1 MADAAPSQASRIR
14 SEEYQLSTKTSPSL
28 FETHRR
34 ANSSLRLTKLEV
46 RRGCS
51 IASCPHN
58 VAWSIWEKE
67 MKEARLVNVAALCAV
82 FVVLLLASCVEA
94 PIHTLD
100 SAAEP
105 TPAEVAADSSKECPG
120 AVGLRSECQRK
131 QTARLEACAQTPET
145 ERAGCEHDAQFLM
158 EACGDLPESPTG
170 LFCGVGSNAKCPNRV
185 ALTTDSVG
193 AKFCAG
199 GTMCTTPG
207 TVCTK
212 GIIFD
217 CKCTS
222 VWKKRTGQCA
232 CECVH

>member
-1 MADAAPSQASRIR
+1 
-14 SEEYQLSTKTSPSL
+14 
-28 FETHRR
+28 
-34 ANSSLRLTKLEV
+34 
-46 RRGCS
+46 
-51 IASCPHN
+51 
-58 VAWSIWEKE
+58 

-105 TPAEVAADSSKECPG
+105 TPAEVAADSAKECPGAVGLRSKCQRKQTARLEACAQTPETGRAGCEHDAKLLMEVCEDLPEVAEDLLSG